1 MSPKIIVLR
10 ILARLVITLTLIV
23 AVTLGLFWMKEGIAL
38 PETNEALIGLIGVIS
53 AGLLLSLKDMTGSMA
68 RNSSDIPSPS
78 DS

>member
-1 MSPKIIVLR
+1 MINSF
-10 ILARLVITLTLIV
+10 LAEVIP
-23 AVTLGLFWMKEGIAL
+23 VTLWLFWMKEGIAL

-68 RNSSDIPSPS
+68 RNSSDIPTPS